1 MSAGR
6 VVADASALEGDRAR
20 SEGVRRHLRGSSL
33 LLVGRLASLAIN
45 LGVQVL
51 TVRYLVRADYGTFAW
66 ALVAIA
72 GATQLVLLGLDTT
85 VSRFVAIYHERQDQA
100 RVSGAIALTLG
111 GIGFASLLLVGSALA
126 GRSALP
132 GLLGAE
138 PEAVSLLLVMIA
150 MAPLQALDSILHALY
165 GVFGRARSIMVRRYL
180 VGPGLKLASVLA
192 VMAMGGGI
200 FELALAYVASL
211 AIGVAIYGVLMVQ
224 ILRRDPVRAHA
235 PSRRLVLPAREMFGF
250 AASLLSAEIVFFFYG
265 SFITMILQYFHG
277 ANEVAGFQAAR
288 PFAKLND
295 VVLATFVHLFVPA
308 LARFH
313 ARGDREGI
321 EHLHGRTCVWIT
333 VLSFPLFAVSF
344 GMADTLAVW
353 VLGGAYADVG
363 GLLAWMSFGFF
374 VHAALGSNSHALRV
388 LGFVRTAVAADLL
401 AVVASCAIALALIPA
416 LGQVGAAATLALV
429 LGVRGGI
436 HLVALVWRGG
446 LSPVRGH
453 GALYAV
459 VGGATLL
466 LGLARPLTSGSPLAS
481 AGVSALAIV
490 VVMGFARRRLA
501 LRETFPEVARLP
513 FLGRLLG

>member
-1 MSAGR
+1 
-6 VVADASALEGDRAR
+6 
-20 SEGVRRHLRGSSL
+20 
-33 LLVGRLASLAIN
+33 
-45 LGVQVL
+45 
-51 TVRYLVRADYGTFAW
+51 
-66 ALVAIA
+66 
-72 GATQLVLLGLDTT
+72 
-85 VSRFVAIYHERQDQA
+85 
-100 RVSGAIALTLG
+100 
-111 GIGFASLLLVGSALA
+111 
-126 GRSALP
+126 
-132 GLLGAE
+132 
-138 PEAVSLLLVMIA
+138 
-150 MAPLQALDSILHALY
+150 
-165 GVFGRARSIMVRRYL
+165 
-180 VGPGLKLASVLA
+180 
-192 VMAMGGGI
+192 
-200 FELALAYVASL
+200 
-211 AIGVAIYGVLMVQ
+211 VAIYGILMVQ
-224 ILRRDPVRAHA
+224 ILRRDPLRAA
-235 PSRRLVLPAREMFGF
+235 ASSRHLVLPAREMFGF

-321 EHLHGRTCVWIT
+321 EHLHGQTCVWIT
-333 VLSFPLFAVSF
+333 VLSFPLFAITF
-344 GMADTLAVW
+344 GMADSLAVW

-401 AVVASCAIALALIPA
+401 AVVASLAIAFALIPA

-436 HLVALVWRGG
+436 HLVALTWRGG

-459 VGGATLL
+459 VAGATLL
-466 LGLARPLTSGSPLAS
+466 LALARPFTSGSPIAA
-481 AGVSALAIV
+481 AGVAALAITL
-490 VVMGFARRRLA
+490 VMGFARRRLA
-501 LRETFPEVARLP
+501 LRETFPEIARLP
-513 FLGRLLG
+513 FVGRLLG